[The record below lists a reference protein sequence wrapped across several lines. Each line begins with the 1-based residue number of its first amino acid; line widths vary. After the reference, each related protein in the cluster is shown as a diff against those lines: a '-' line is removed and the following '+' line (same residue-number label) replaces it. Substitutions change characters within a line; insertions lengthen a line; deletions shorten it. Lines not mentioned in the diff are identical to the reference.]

1 MLTVNV
7 DLQAFPSV
15 LLNKI
20 NLRHEVVE
28 NKEMSLLDGVRYG
41 LWKEV
46 RR

>member
-20 NLRHEVVE
+20 NLQHEVVE
-28 NKEMSLLDGVRYG
+28 KMG
-41 LWKEV
+41 LGMDSG
-46 RR
+46 RG